1 LDNAAERKAQQEGN
15 VMLRHPMELETL
27 AAAKMDDLKA
37 MSLRPQLKSPSP
49 KQGGILGH
57 ARHAIGMALI
67 VSGDLIAGDTAVQER
82 AHSKEHASRPL
93 SA

>member
-1 LDNAAERKAQQEGN
+1 
-15 VMLRHPMELETL
+15 MLRHPMELETI
-27 AAAKMDDLKA
+27 AAAKMDDLNA
-37 MSLRPQLKSPSP
+37 MSRRSQIASPSQ

-82 AHSKEHASRPL
+82 AQSKEHVSRPL